1 MNCCCRRG
9 HVKKDPDLSVKIAF
23 STRSF
28 ASDCAL
34 AMSVSPGLWFSF
46 RRVVK
51 CLCYNSWT
59 LCVLFLAVS
68 SCGLFIWANFWGKN
82 SVRSALS
89 SGCIFK
95 VDLKVFPTVFKAVC
109 HMVFNLLLSNFWE
122 YCKFGVLWGKL
133 TWMYY
138 SAVKG
143 FLFWVSFNGL
153 LTSICIRCYH

>member
-9 HVKKDPDLSVKIAF
+9 HMKKDPDLSVKIAF

-28 ASDCAL
+28 ALDCAL

-95 VDLKVFPTVFKAVC
+95 VDLKVFPTVFKAVLS
-109 HMVFNLLLSNFWE
+109 HGVQPLIVQLTDIVLGILQVWIALGKINLDVLFCSERIFILSF
-122 YCKFGVLWGKL
+122 F
-133 TWMYY
+133 
-138 SAVKG
+138 
-143 FLFWVSFNGL
+143 
-153 LTSICIRCYH
+153 